1 MKKSKMLYIIKKLSR
16 ALDKNNDQAIK
27 MIEYS
32 NKRLERFSTDD
43 DGVKTYSENKA
54 FWMGYSHALDNC
66 QDKLARLITDIEE
79 SREEDE

>member
-1 MKKSKMLYIIKKLSR
+1 MKKSKMLYIIKRLSR
-16 ALDKNNDQAIK
+16 EIDKNNDQAIK

-66 QDKLARLITDIEE
+66 QDKLLKLIADIEE
-79 SREEDE
+79 SEE